1 MTASDF
7 IRPRLNGNRFSGKEI
22 PLEFLK
28 DLAVLE
34 EMVIEV
40 SKWQYLQDHPTR
52 KRTPRGF
59 ADGFELKLTRIDEG
73 SAIPVIGLALSS
85 MMFPQISSQSTTYL
99 EKARDAIIMAIDAAD
114 NNQSPNAFLPEKSL
128 GYFDRIGRSL
138 KDDEY
143 IEFSSP
149 SNSRS
154 GRLNRDTRRR
164 LLLAS
169 SSVVELTEDVTLRG
183 SIPQADQSEMNFTI
197 QQANGAKIPGPIPNQ
212 HLDTI
217 VDAFKEYRIGT
228 KVIIWGVA
236 KYNRQNKITSLES
249 VEHISFLDP
258 LDVPERLDELRS
270 LNDGWLNGV
279 GIAPRKD
286 GLDWLSSCFN
296 TYYPYDIRLPYVYPT
311 AEGGIQAE
319 WSINNVESSLE
330 IDLASHKA
338 EWYSLNLVT
347 KEESY
352 EMIDLGVNAGWEW
365 VVGEIRKMDGGEA

>member
-1 MTASDF
+1 MTTSDF
-7 IRPRLNGNRFSGKEI
+7 IRPKLNGNRFSGRQI

-40 SKWQYLQDHPTR
+40 SKWLYLQDHPTR

-59 ADGFELKLTRIDEG
+59 ADGFELKLIRIDEG

-114 NNQSPNAFLPEKSL
+114 NNNSPSPYLPEKSL

-138 KDDEY
+138 RDSES

-149 SNSRS
+149 SNDRV
-154 GRLNRDTRRR
+154 GRLNRDSRRR

-169 SSVVELTEDVTLRG
+169 TSVVELTEDVKLRG

-197 QQANGAKIPGPIPNQ
+197 QLANGTKIPGPIPSQ
-212 HLDTI
+212 HIDTI

-228 KVIIWGVA
+228 KVMIWGVG
-236 KYNRQNKITSLES
+236 KYSRQNKITSLES

-270 LNDGWLNGV
+270 LRDGWLNGV
-279 GIAPRKD
+279 GLAPKAE

-296 TYYPYDIRLPYVYPT
+296 NHYPFDIRLPYVYPT
-311 AEGGIQAE
+311 ADGQIQAE
-319 WSINNVESSLE
+319 WSINDIESSLE
-330 IDLASHKA
+330 IDLMTHKA
-338 EWYSLNLVT
+338 EWHSLNLIS

-352 EMIDLGVNAGWEW
+352 ELIDLGVDSGWDW
-365 VVGEIRKMDGGEA
+365 VVSEIRKMDGGEA